1 MRLLFV
7 FVFFLGFSFKGH
19 AQNDCVSGVVI
30 NNVTGNQ
37 VKMATVITFKN
48 DSITGRFV
56 TDSLGAFKIPTSSF
70 LSCTKLEII
79 ASDYEKLVYDRKI
92 FSSGPGKTNLNIG
105 LLYLIPNGISLKEV
119 EIKRGK
125 KYRDTINIDLS
136 KEHFDRSFMIGD
148 FLSAEKGFYRNGD
161 GKLFFKGKEVSD
173 IVLNDGDF
181 FGKNNLEIFRYLPS
195 LTLSNIEVVETNI
208 DSLTNTI
215 MLNPKIKVNLK
226 LKEEFKKGKFGGA
239 ALGYGS
245 VNRYVL
251 ASDLYRYNHNE
262 QVSLVL
268 NSNNINSGD
277 NPFAEPNVSFSPNG
291 NNTINRSAKLGY
303 RNLFYKNKIE
313 IEANIKGKFESTKF
327 NSEMLRQEET
337 IEKLSKTSNTSSV
350 ESFNLESTNLNLIYR
365 LNSLNT
371 INFRQAIDYNKT
383 SSNDSL
389 YYEIRSYH
397 QNSLSQ
403 VTKNREV
410 FAFSFSNAI
419 QYLKRFS
426 GNRGRSIHVNFSTDF
441 KKYNTGEFSKV
452 SALNDLLTKRYFI
465 DGNRAA
471 NKRVLALETG
481 FIEPLGE
488 NGYVNFIINYKQER
502 FDYDGNI
509 LSDSIPGYNHDI
521 SRLNNQ
527 YLQPG
532 IKFQKTFNKWSIN
545 GELMNDINFR
555 EIRPDLKTD
564 KEIRYNLNINSF
576 IDYKMN
582 KKSNLSLRFITRTAY
597 PNIEQL
603 TPIHNSFDLV
613 SQVKGNLYLK
623 PEVGRRAELIY
634 NLRKTDSLNFTI
646 NATAELFKSKFGL
659 NINNQPG
666 SYQINYV
673 DNIGTSRSYD
683 FSFSI
688 YKAFRKGH
696 NLNYRVSL
704 RRMETPVIVNEKSTL
719 NSSMTVNQSLSSG
732 FFIHEI
738 LTASP
743 VLSGAF
749 TTYNYTFG
757 TSKSYSL
764 TYSDRISLIIPKIL
778 NLNIYPVVNYAYNIN
793 SDFSWAVNGEI
804 KRDFLKKYATVWIKA
819 YDIFNSFSY
828 TNNFLGASYS
838 QSLRYSNLNRYFLIG
853 TSIKFNNMK

>member
-19 AQNDCVSGVVI
+19 AQNDGVSGIVI
-30 NNVTGNQ
+30 NNMTGSQ

-48 DSITGRFV
+48 DSVTGRFV
-56 TDSLGAFKIPTSSF
+56 TDSLGVFKIPTSSF

-79 ASDYEKLVYDRKI
+79 AFDYEKLVHDRKI
-92 FSSGPGKTNLNIG
+92 FSSDLGKTKFNIG

-173 IVLNDGDF
+173 IVLNGGNF

-195 LTLSNIEVVETNI
+195 LTLNNIEIVETNI
-208 DSLTNTI
+208 DSLSHTI
-215 MLNPKIKVNLK
+215 MPNPTVKVNLK
-226 LKEEFKKGKFGGA
+226 LKEEFKKGKFGSA

-245 VNRYVL
+245 VSRYVL
-251 ASDLYRYNHNE
+251 TTDLYTYNHNE

-277 NPFAEPNVSFSPNG
+277 NAFAEPNVSFSPNG
-291 NNTINRSAKLGY
+291 NNTINKSAKLGY

-313 IEANIKGKFESTKF
+313 IEANIKGKFENTKF

-337 IEKLSKTSNTSSV
+337 IQQFSKTSNTSSIK
-350 ESFNLESTNLNLIYR
+350 SFNLESTNLSLIYR
-365 LNSLNT
+365 PNSLNT

-389 YYEIRSYH
+389 YYEIRSDH

-403 VTKNREV
+403 VNKEREV
-410 FAFSFSNAI
+410 SAFSFSNAI
-419 QYLKRFS
+419 QFLKRFS
-426 GNRGRSIHVNFSTDF
+426 GNRGRSVHLNFSADF
-441 KKYNTGEFSKV
+441 KKYNTAELSKV
-452 SALNDLLTKRYFI
+452 SAFDDLLTKRYFI

-471 NKRVLALETG
+471 KKRTLALETG
-481 FIEPLGE
+481 FIEPLGD

-502 FDYDGNI
+502 FDYDGNV
-509 LSDSIPGYNHDI
+509 LSDSISGYHHDL

-532 IKFQKTFNKWSIN
+532 IKFQKTFNKWSVN
-545 GELMNDINFR
+545 GELMSDINFR
-555 EIRPDLKTD
+555 EIRQDLKTD
-564 KEIRYNLNINSF
+564 NEIRYNLIINSF
-576 IDYKMN
+576 IDYKVT
-582 KKSNLSLRFITRTAY
+582 KKSKLSLRFITRANY

-623 PEVGRRAELIY
+623 PEVGRRAELVY

-646 NATAELFKSKFGL
+646 NATAELFKSKFGF
-659 NINNQPG
+659 NVNNQPG
-666 SYQINYV
+666 SYQVNYV
-673 DNIGTSRSYD
+673 DNIGASRSYD
-683 FSFSI
+683 LSFSM

-696 NLNYRVSL
+696 NLNYRLSL
-704 RRMETPVIVNEKSTL
+704 RRMESPVIVNEKSTL
-719 NSSMTVNQSLSSG
+719 NSGMTVQQSLSSG
-732 FFIHEI
+732 FFIHEF
-738 LTASP
+738 LTTSP
-743 VLSGAF
+743 VLSGSFA
-749 TTYNYTFG
+749 TYNYASG

-764 TYSDRISLIIPKIL
+764 TYSDKISLVIPKIL

-838 QSLRYSNLNRYFLIG
+838 QSLKYSNLNRYILIG
-853 TSIKFNNMK
+853 GSIKFNNMK